1 MTSESKSDDA
11 GREGGTDSGDLCQL
25 VERTHGITV
34 VAARS
39 LGGELDTNVW
49 IRDSQDREYTI
60 KRSTCGD
67 PQEIRWQYL
76 VLEHLNKR
84 LAGIQVPTLVP
95 TLEGDWDVVCEHG
108 STWVVVRLANW
119 VPGQVVASHHQPP
132 PRLLREWGLLAA
144 NTVLALSD
152 FDPGSV
158 PSTHYWDLRDSLVAV
173 ESCLEFVE
181 DRENRL
187 AVERLMEGSDAV
199 IEKFEQLPQQVI
211 HHDLNDF
218 NVLISEVS
226 TEARV
231 TGLLDVGD
239 TLFAPR
245 LSELI
250 VASAYAML
258 RQPQPLSAVDQ
269 VIGGYAEILPL
280 PDAEYDIVRQL
291 SGLRLCV
298 NATTWTKR
306 ASLEGTMY
314 GQRRMAE
321 TWPTIRTLAK
331 VIG

>member
-1 MTSESKSDDA
+1 
-11 GREGGTDSGDLCQL
+11 
-25 VERTHGITV
+25 
-34 VAARS
+34 
-39 LGGELDTNVW
+39 
-49 IRDSQDREYTI
+49 
-60 KRSTCGD
+60 
-67 PQEIRWQYL
+67 
-76 VLEHLNKR
+76 
-84 LAGIQVPTLVP
+84 
-95 TLEGDWDVVCEHG
+95 
-108 STWVVVRLANW
+108 
-119 VPGQVVASHHQPP
+119 
-132 PRLLREWGLLAA
+132 LLREWGLLAA

-211 HHDLNDF
+211 HQDLNDF

-258 RQPQPLSAVDQ
+258 RQPQPLSAVDR
-269 VIGGYAEILPL
+269 VIDGYAEILPL

-321 TWPTIRTLAK
+321 TWPTIRALAK
-331 VIG
+331 AIG